1 MAPPAAIC
9 IMFAFVTAFSICISC
24 FRMLSADG
32 PAFQSPLRVAENRGA
47 SAVAV
52 RASTSGMPAF
62 MRRLKSAN
70 SADKSLL
77 FPSEGAAACTR
88 PARWRKGCGRPLC
101 DGLPHTALRRAETRA
116 AAQRAAI
123 LL

>member
-1 MAPPAAIC
+1 MSGAPACGDAPTRSSRRMKSVVAAERGA
-9 IMFAFVTAFSICISC
+9 FATY
-24 FRMLSADG
+24 
-32 PAFQSPLRVAENRGA
+32 RGA

>member
-1 MAPPAAIC
+1 MSGAPACGDAPTRSSRRMKSVVAAERG
-9 IMFAFVTAFSICISC
+9 AFTTY
-24 FRMLSADG
+24 
-32 PAFQSPLRVAENRGA
+32 RGA